1 MIYTRTHRAY
11 GVKWDTVN
19 DVYTA
24 VQVDR
29 KQIVSWAFSRYII
42 QEGMARCV
50 ISNTGALQYLLHP
63 TDSTKKLDG
72 TDADLSGADGQVMV
86 RVPMFWYAIFTDG
99 DYKYFLI
106 SKMPFSVYR
115 PTAGTLVTAEVHPWF
130 YEGGLSTP
138 SPYKYISA
146 FEGVLY
152 RGGVNVDGTG
162 SQTGTSGDLIRSVYG
177 YIPLT
182 YFHRTERRTYS
193 ADGVFH
199 QFPYWANE
207 AMILLYFT
215 EYKSWNSQ
223 GLIPGYTEGGS
234 WDFAKVCKTGI
245 TVGLGNASGSVLWQN
260 ADSGLRCSTDQTG
273 KYVAN
278 SYRGIENFF
287 GHVWKWTD
295 AINIEYVGSP
305 LTSARIYISNNPSQF
320 ADGTA
325 TNYTDIGLDFPLA
338 SGYQRNLHDGTLL
351 VNNVT
356 GASSSTFIRDYFY
369 ASSGAGWR
377 ALRSGGYL
385 PAGAGA
391 GVAYRAAANA
401 ATNRDAYIGGRLS
414 A

>member
-1 MIYTRTHRAY
+1 MIEARTHRAY
-11 GVKWDTVN
+11 GVRWDTVN
-19 DVYTA
+19 DLYA
-24 VQVDR
+24 EVQVDR
-29 KQIVSWAFSRYII
+29 KQIVTLAFTRYIV
-42 QEGMARCV
+42 QEGMLRCV
-50 ISNTGALQYLLHP
+50 IDNTGALQYLLSP
-63 TDSTKKLDG
+63 TDSTKKLSGVDS
-72 TDADLSGADGQVMV
+72 DLSGADGQVMV

-106 SKMPFSVYR
+106 SKSPFSVYR
-115 PTAGTLVTAEVHPWF
+115 PTAGTLVTAVVHPWF

-152 RGGVNVDGTG
+152 RSGSNVDGTG

-182 YFHRTERRTYS
+182 YFHQTERRTYS
-193 ADGVFH
+193 VDGVFH

-207 AMILLYFT
+207 AMMLLWFT

-223 GLIPGYTEGGS
+223 GLIPGYTEGGA
-234 WDFAKVCKTGI
+234 WNFAKVCKTGI
-245 TVGLGNASGSVLWQN
+245 TASLGNASGSILWQN
-260 ADSGLRCSTDQTG
+260 APSALRCSTDQTD

-295 AINIEYVGSP
+295 GINIEYVGSP

-320 ADGTA
+320 ADGTV
-325 TNYTDIGLDFPLA
+325 TNYTDTGVDFPLA
-338 SGYQRNLHDGTLL
+338 SGYQQNLHDGTLL
-351 VNNVT
+351 CNDVT
-356 GASSSTFIRDYFY
+356 GASSVTFIRDYFY

-377 ALRSGGYL
+377 ALRSGGAL
-385 PAGAGA
+385 GDGARA
-391 GVAYRAAANA
+391 GVAYRDATYA
-401 ATNRDAYIGGRLS
+401 ATYRYATVGGRLS